1 MMDQLAVIFDMDG
14 VLVDS
19 EPWHYKVEE
28 LIYAEL
34 GIEVPDK
41 VHQLYLG
48 TAADLM
54 WSDLKKRYGLK
65 PSLEEL
71 VKYDEEFRVG
81 FFSDLGNLQPNPG
94 VKKLLSGLSDANIPM
109 AVATSSVPGIVDIIL
124 EQCGIRS
131 YFDVVVTTVQAGK
144 SKPAPDVY
152 LYAAGKLEHEPSS
165 CLVFEDSMNGI
176 RAAVDAGMTCVAFQP
191 EGAVQHDISAAHHF
205 ITDFRHISPETIRR
219 WVTNKQFS

>member
-1 MMDQLAVIFDMDG
+1 MAEQLAVIFDMDG

-41 VHQLYLG
+41 VHQRYLG

-54 WSDLKKRYGLK
+54 WSDLKERYGLK
-65 PSLEEL
+65 HSLEEL
-71 VKYDEEFRVG
+71 VQYDEEFRIG
-81 FFSDLGNLQPNPG
+81 FFRDLGKLEPNPG
-94 VKKLLSGLSDANIPM
+94 VKKLLSGLSDANIPV

-131 YFDVVVTTVQAGK
+131 YFDAVVTTVQAGK

-152 LYAAGKLEHEPSS
+152 LYTAKKLEREPAR

-176 RAAVDAGMTCVAFQP
+176 RAAVDAGMICVAFQP
-191 EGAVQHDISAAHHF
+191 EGAVLHDISAAHHF
-205 ITDFRHISPETIRR
+205 ITDFRHVSPGTIQR
-219 WVTNKQFS
+219 WMTDKQFS

>member
-1 MMDQLAVIFDMDG
+1 MIDQLAVIFDMDG

-28 LIYAEL
+28 IIFEEL
-34 GIEVPDK
+34 GIDVPDK
-41 VHQLYLG
+41 VHKIYLG
-48 TAADLM
+48 MAADLM

-65 PSLEEL
+65 QSLEEL
-71 VKYDEEFRVG
+71 VQYDEEFRIG
-81 FFSDLGNLQPNPG
+81 FFNDLENLQPNPG
-94 VKKLLSGLSDANIPM
+94 VRKLLIELNDANVPVGI
-109 AVATSSVPGIVDIIL
+109 ATSSVPGIVDIIL

-131 YFDVVVTTVQAGK
+131 FFDVVATTVQAGK

-152 LYAAGKLEHEPSS
+152 LYAARKLEHEPSN

-205 ITDFRHISPETIRR
+205 ITDFRHVSPEIIRR
-219 WVTNKQFS
+219 WMTDKQFS

>member
-1 MMDQLAVIFDMDG
+1 MAEQLAVIFDMDG

-19 EPWHYKVEE
+19 EPWHYKMEE

-34 GIEVPDK
+34 GIEVPDQ
-41 VHQLYLG
+41 VHQTYLG

-54 WSDLKKRYGLK
+54 WSDLKRRYGLK
-65 PSLEEL
+65 QSLEEL
-71 VKYDEEFRVG
+71 VQYDEEFRVE

-94 VKKLLSGLSDANIPM
+94 VKKLLSGLSDANIPI

-124 EQCGIRS
+124 QQCGIRS
-131 YFDVVVTTVQAGK
+131 FFDAVVTTVQAGR

-152 LYAAGKLEHEPSS
+152 LCTAKKLEREPAG

-191 EGAVQHDISAAHHF
+191 EGAVQHDISAAHHL
-205 ITDFRHISPETIRR
+205 ITDFRHVSPETIRR
-219 WVTNKQFS
+219 WMTDKQFS